1 MEGRIKVNSC
11 LHDFVSCLGMGN
23 KSDYFDKASNRKNPN
38 SKDSQSSVKWMAE
51 SETVVFNLESFFCG
65 ERGKPL

>member
-1 MEGRIKVNSC
+1 
-11 LHDFVSCLGMGN
+11 MGN